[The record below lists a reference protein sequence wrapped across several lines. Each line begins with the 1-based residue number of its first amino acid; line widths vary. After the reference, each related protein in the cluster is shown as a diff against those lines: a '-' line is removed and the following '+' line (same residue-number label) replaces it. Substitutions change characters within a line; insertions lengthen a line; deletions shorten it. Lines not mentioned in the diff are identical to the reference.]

1 MNRRDF
7 IKTGA
12 VAAVAAAAQGVQAEG
27 SPRVIRAAVVGCGGR
42 GTGGGYKQLNEQD
55 FYRQG
60 ALGNLLNAAKIL
72 RDQGVAVEVK
82 PVAFADYFLE
92 KAQGA
97 AKKFGVD
104 EKFAFGGA
112 NGYKKIMEMK
122 DVDVVIL
129 TTPLN
134 FRPRHT
140 MAAIQAG
147 KHVFAEKGVAVDAPG
162 VRLMIEASK
171 LAEQKHLTIVC
182 GTQRRH
188 QKEYRMVKKAL
199 DEGRLGTILGGEV
212 YWNGAV
218 PWVRPRTP
226 EQSNKDYLCN
236 NWLNFAELSG
246 DHICEQHVHNIDVA
260 NWFLGRYPKSV
271 VAFGA
276 RSRRVS
282 GNQYDCFSGD
292 FDYGDGVHI
301 HSMCRQVDGC
311 TSNVSELFRTEK
323 AILTGRS
330 AKMADGTR
338 VELNGDFP
346 GESPYVVEHMDMLDD
361 PHLRLHGSARDD
373 ERHHQ
378 EREVP
383 RVQLRL
389 HAHARGLREGRRR
402 ADARVRRQ
410 RVGAP
415 RQAVARPVEG
425 HTVLRQGYAGR
436 SARLQGVAIESEM
449 AARRAVVHAAMPPK
463 VPDAMNVGDLN
474 PQLVGCGYFVILVRA
489 ARRLGR

>member
-12 VAAVAAAAQGVQAEG
+12 VAAVAAAAQSV
-27 SPRVIRAAVVGCGGR
+27 RAQGAGREIKVAVVGCGGR
-42 GTGGGYKQLNEQD
+42 GTGGGYKALNEQD
-55 FYRQG
+55 TYRQG
-60 ALGNLLNAAKIL
+60 ALGNLLQAAKIL
-72 RDQGVAVEVK
+72 RDEGVNVTVK

-112 NGYKKIMEMK
+112 NGYKEIMKMPE
-122 DVDVVIL
+122 VDVVIL

-171 LAEQKHLTIVC
+171 LAEQKKLTIVC

-188 QKEYRMVKKAL
+188 QKGYLTVKKAL
-199 DEGRLGTILGGEV
+199 DEGKFGTILGGEV
-212 YWNGAV
+212 YWNSRV
-218 PWVRPRTP
+218 PWVRARKPG
-226 EQSNKDYLCN
+226 QSNKDYLCN

-276 RSRRVS
+276 RMRRVS
-282 GNQYDCFSGD
+282 GNQYDFFSGD

-301 HSMCRQVDGC
+301 HSMCRQIDGC
-311 TSNVSELFRTEK
+311 KNDVREYFRTANEIIAGGGGVK
-323 AILTGRS
+323 RL
-330 AKMADGTR
+330 DGTK
-338 VELNGDFP
+338 VELAGDFP
-346 GESPYVVEHMDMLDD
+346 NANPYVQEHVDMLKSILGVGPYLNEGESCAMSTACGVMI
-361 PHLRLHGSARDD
+361 RISAYTGQLVTMNDIIKSENSPFYNLTCTPTPED
-373 ERHHQ
+373 FEKDGD
-378 EREVP
+378 VP
-383 RVQLRL
+383 MPALGDNEFSRPGQPW
-389 HAHARGLREGRRR
+389 RGLKK
-402 ADARVRRQ
+402 A
-410 RVGAP
+410 
-415 RQAVARPVEG
+415 
-425 HTVLRQGYAGR
+425 
-436 SARLQGVAIESEM
+436 
-449 AARRAVVHAAMPPK
+449 
-463 VPDAMNVGDLN
+463 
-474 PQLVGCGYFVILVRA
+474 
-489 ARRLGR
+489 